1 MKGLFSKLTGILT
14 LSLMA
19 SPASACL
26 KTSQESIVF
35 LEPTQDSLCY
45 EITNSVESLVNNL
58 LSMIEPVD
66 IFATNNDYWSTW
78 ALQNE
83 EDPMSIYT
91 QQVSS
96 HFIGFSVWQP
106 IAYAEESSEMSYDEW
121 IKSHGLQ
128 LSVGLGET
136 KGKEPRMRIDY
147 QWHDEHE
154 DIMQFQVEVPF

>member
-1 MKGLFSKLTGILT
+1 MVATNSKLGGILT
-14 LSLMA
+14 LILA
-19 SPASACL
+19 VPTASACL
-26 KTSQESIVF
+26 KTSQEPIVL
-35 LEPTQDSLCY
+35 LETSQDSSCY
-45 EITNSVESLVNNL
+45 EITNSVEALVNNL
-58 LSMIEPVD
+58 LSMVEPVD
-66 IFATNNDYWSTW
+66 FFTTKNDYWSTW

-83 EDPMSIYT
+83 EDPTSIYT
-91 QQVSS
+91 QQLSS

-106 IAYAEESSEMSYDEW
+106 LAYADEASEMSYDDW

-147 QWHDEHE
+147 QWHDDYE